1 MQTHVLRSDPRHAWA
16 LIFETDDP
24 VIETLER
31 FMDEN
36 EIRAGHLT
44 ALGAFRQATLAY
56 FDWEEKEYLEIPV
69 DEQMEVASL
78 TGSLAR
84 DEDDNPRV
92 HVHCVLSRKDGTAVA
107 GHLVE
112 ARVRPTLELFVHEAD
127 ELLVRRFDEESRL
140 ELIRR

>member
-1 MQTHVLRSDPRHAWA
+1 MQTHVLRDEPDTIWA
-16 LIFETDDP
+16 LIFETGDP

-31 FMDEN
+31 FMKEE

-44 ALGAFRQATLAY
+44 ALGAFREATLAY
-56 FDWEEKEYLEIPV
+56 FGWEEKEYLEIPV
-69 DEQMEVASL
+69 AEQVEVASL

-84 DEDDNPRV
+84 DEDNDPRV
-92 HVHCVLSRKDGTAVA
+92 HVHCVLSRRDGTAVA

>member
-1 MQTHVLRSDPRHAWA
+1 MQTHVLRDEPDTIWA
-16 LIFETDDP
+16 LIFETGDP

-31 FMDEN
+31 FMNEK

-44 ALGAFRQATLAY
+44 ALGAFREATLAY
-56 FDWEEKEYLEIPV
+56 FDWEEKAYLEIPV

-84 DEDDNPRV
+84 DEDNTPRV
-92 HVHCVLSRKDGTAVA
+92 HVHCVLSRRDGTAVA

-127 ELLVRRFDEESRL
+127 EPLVRRFDEASRL